1 MSTASRQALQA
12 VLDRT
17 REIAAAG
24 ELPIAVFDLD
34 STLFNTAARHL
45 QILNDFARKTPAIA
59 PLVSDITLEEFGWS
73 VSGPLRKRGFH
84 DTEVIESLH
93 RFWFERFFTDAYVL
107 HDEPAKGGP
116 AFVQDFWNRGGLAY
130 YLTGRDVHGMGAG
143 TAKALITAGY
153 PYFCGRAL
161 LHLKPTF
168 EEDDKRFKDRAIAQ
182 IRSYRGV
189 VVATF
194 ENEPGNANLF
204 LRAFPQAQ
212 HFLHGTVC
220 APDGDAPDEAVIR
233 IDDFH
238 C

>member
-1 MSTASRQALQA
+1 MSSSSRQALQD
-12 VLDRT
+12 VLERASEVVADGR
-17 REIAAAG
+17 
-24 ELPIAVFDLD
+24 LPVAVFDLD

-45 QILNDFARKTPAIA
+45 QILRDFALDVPQVA
-59 PLVSDITLEEFGWS
+59 PLVSDIGLDEFGWS

-84 DTEVIESLH
+84 DTDVIESLH

-107 HDEPAKGGP
+107 HDKPAVGGP
-116 AFVQDFWNRGGLAY
+116 AFVQEFWNRGGLVY
-130 YLTGRDVHGMGAG
+130 YLTGRDVHGMGTG
-143 TAKALITAGY
+143 TAKALLNAGY

-168 EEDDKRFKDRAIAQ
+168 EEDDKRFKDQAIAQ
-182 IRSYRGV
+182 IRSYRGI

-204 LRAFPQAQ
+204 HRAFPQAK

-220 APDGDAPDEAVIR
+220 APDGEPPDGAIIP
-233 IDDFH
+233 IDDFRT
-238 C
+238 